1 MSEEI
6 NKMLN
11 EMLEEQGKTD
21 KIDTDRLNAVIG
33 KISEIDSKVER
44 GMWTTRLFKVAMNTK
59 LYRDSKKQQMYFFK
73 NLDKSVED
81 AREKYLDS
89 KIMGGKPETIEPKE
103 QQIKDAE
110 K

>member
-21 KIDTDRLNAVIG
+21 KIDIDMLNAVIA

-44 GMWTTRLFKVAMNTK
+44 GMWTTRLFKITMNTK

-89 KIMGGKPETIEPKE
+89 KIIGGANIIIPP
-103 QQIKDAE
+103 AE
-110 K
+110 AVGQDVKK